1 MTGTHPFCG
10 RAQHSLSPP
19 GAPNGNPHSTSPQ
32 KPRGLLPTSPTH
44 MAAMRN
50 HQRHQSFDFPE
61 SSQQLV
67 VGHPGMQG
75 MQGMFTY
82 TNLPTPPGNNEG
94 NTYMT
99 PSPESPAW
107 SSATSPQSGGE
118 AVWSDGNLH
127 SPPNFNQMNGL
138 KREEEERRMNN
149 TGIFI

>member
-1 MTGTHPFCG
+1 MGSPPQSVHS
-10 RAQHSLSPP
+10 QHSLSPP
-19 GAPNGNPHSTSPQ
+19 GAPSANTHSTSPQ

-50 HQRHQSFDFPE
+50 HQRHQSFAF
-61 SSQQLV
+61 
-67 VGHPGMQG
+67 
-75 MQGMFTY
+75 
-82 TNLPTPPGNNEG
+82 
-94 NTYMT
+94 
-99 PSPESPAW
+99 PESPAW

-138 KREEEERRMNN
+138 KREEEERGMNN

>member
-1 MTGTHPFCG
+1 
-10 RAQHSLSPP
+10 
-19 GAPNGNPHSTSPQ
+19 
-32 KPRGLLPTSPTH
+32 
-44 MAAMRN
+44 
-50 HQRHQSFDFPE
+50 
-61 SSQQLV
+61 
-67 VGHPGMQG
+67 

-94 NTYMT
+94 NAYMT